1 MRHEFAQ
8 YLNIRSAIS
17 PVLMP
22 EGGRVAFLS
31 DITGN
36 FQVWSAATRG
46 DAGPRWP
53 RQLTFLPDKVWE
65 LHGTAAARQLIAV
78 SDAGGNERHQLY
90 LVSNYGVDERGREA
104 HSVTRLTHNDDAIH
118 EFGAFSHDGR
128 EILYTCNER
137 NGIAFDIYR
146 LNLHTGERRLLA
158 ETAGPRRVAAWSP
171 DGGQA
176 LSLEEVGA
184 DEVDIYLLDLET
196 GAERRLTEGRAPARY
211 DGVHWTAG
219 GVVLIGNGTHDR
231 GAVCRLDPATGEV
244 TALVDAD
251 AGPGR
256 AASGE
261 MELLAVARDGRH
273 AAFTLNVDGYSRLYL
288 LDLRTLRCDPV
299 SELPEG
305 VVGSLKFDARGTFL
319 LLDVQAPAAPGD
331 VYSVRVVDGS
341 CRQLTFSNRAGVDA
355 AGFVNPE
362 LVCYPTFDGRQIP
375 AFHFRPRQPPPEGG
389 YPCILYVHGGPA
401 SQLRP
406 TFFPSFQYFLEQGYA
421 ILAPNVRGSAGY
433 GRAFRALDDVE
444 LRLDSVRDL
453 EAAAQWL
460 RAQPD
465 INASRIAIYGR
476 SYGGFMV
483 LAAMTEYPGLFA
495 AGVDVV
501 GIANW
506 VTFLERTGAW
516 RRANREREYGSLER
530 DREFLERISPL
541 HKAERIRVPLLV
553 MAGDNDPRVPL
564 YESEQVV
571 KRVRGAGGTVHFV
584 HYADEGHIFSKLEN
598 RIDSFTQIAEFLDRN
613 L

>member
-17 PVLMP
+17 PVLTP
-22 EGGRVAFLS
+22 IGDRVAFLS

-36 FQVWSAATRG
+36 FQVWSAGTRG
-46 DAGPRWP
+46 DAGQKWP

-65 LHGTAAARQLIAV
+65 LHGSPATRQLVAV
-78 SDAGGNERHQLY
+78 SDAGGNERQQLY
-90 LVSNYGVDERGREA
+90 LIGNYGVDERGREA
-104 HSVTRLTHNDDAIH
+104 HAVTRLTHNDAAIH
-118 EFGAFSHDGR
+118 EFGAFSADGR

-137 NGIAFDIYR
+137 NGVAFDVYR
-146 LNLHTGERRLLA
+146 LALRTGERRLLA
-158 ETAGPRRVAAWSP
+158 ETDGPRQVVAWSP
-171 DGGQA
+171 DGKQA
-176 LSLEEVGA
+176 LALAEVAA
-184 DEVDIYLLDLET
+184 DEVDIYVLDLET
-196 GAERRLTEGRAPARY
+196 GTERRLTEGRAPARY
-211 DGVHWTAG
+211 NGIHWTAG
-219 GVVLIGNGTHDR
+219 GIVLIGNGAHDR
-231 GAVCRLDPATGEV
+231 GAICRLDPATGDV
-244 TALVDAD
+244 AALVDAD
-251 AGPGR
+251 AAPGG
-256 AASGE
+256 GE
-261 MELLAVARDGRH
+261 MELLAVARDGRY
-273 AAFTLNVDGYSRLYL
+273 AAFTLNAGGYSRLYL
-288 LDLRTLRCDPV
+288 LDLRTLEHDPV
-299 SELPEG
+299 DGLPTG
-305 VVGSLKFDARGTFL
+305 VIASLQFNARGDFL
-319 LLDVQAPAAPGD
+319 VLDAQTPTAPSD
-331 VYSVRVVDGS
+331 IFSVRVVDGT

-355 AGFVNPE
+355 AGLVAPE

-375 AFHFRPRQPPPEGG
+375 AFYFRPHPAQPPPEQG

-433 GRAFRALDDVE
+433 GREYRALDDVE

-453 EAAAQWL
+453 EAAVRWL
-460 RAQPD
+460 HARPE
-465 INASRIAIYGR
+465 INGSRIAIYGR

-506 VTFLERTGAW
+506 VTFLERTGPW

-530 DREFLERISPL
+530 DRDFLERISPL
-541 HKAERIRVPLLV
+541 HKAGRIRVPLLV

-564 YESEQVV
+564 YESEQVAE
-571 KRVRGAGGTVHFV
+571 RVRSAGGTVEFV

-598 RIDSFTQIAEFLDRN
+598 RIASFTQIADFLNRN